1 MKPARSLTIAAC
13 LALAGLG
20 AGLVGGDVAARPKPP
35 PVELPPPPP
44 MPPPMPDIGLAERFI
59 HDAAAYEAYMRQ
71 AAAISP
77 DFADAGGV
85 AQSLKLGV
93 AYEPGQFQRG
103 EVAYAAIAAL
113 QDRAFVEAVRKA
125 GATPEGRYTVVG
137 QIFANPANALVF
149 TDGPTAAGLAKAA
162 LSADGMRVFT
172 NGVAVRK
179 EAYDVQHQ
187 PWSHDDVDSRDAR
200 LAGAKLLS
208 TSPRM
213 VADEDAASLRG
224 AIARAA
230 GPAGMACAQPMVAM
244 VGQCATDP
252 LIAPPPYSPLVLRA
266 TALAALAAIGQA
278 GDDMYDRLSWL
289 SQDYFTQHCLAHAKN
304 ELNECLA
311 VAKPNYE
318 DIFCLG
324 EPAMMYTGACV
335 VKGAYS
341 TVPLE
346 ILTRPIAVAPVH
358 RGARRRR

>member
-1 MKPARSLTIAAC
+1 MKSVRSVTIAAC
-13 LALAGLG
+13 FLLASLG
-20 AGLVGGDVAARPKPP
+20 AGLGSGDVAARPKPPP

-44 MPPPMPDIGLAERFI
+44 MPPPMPDVGMADRFI

-113 QDRAFVEAVRKA
+113 QDRAFVDAVRKA

-149 TDGPTAAGLAKAA
+149 TDGPTAAGLAKQA

-187 PWSHDDVDSRDAR
+187 PWSHDDVDGRDAR
-200 LAGAKLLS
+200 LANAKLLS

-213 VADEDAASLRG
+213 VIDEDAAALRG
-224 AIARAA
+224 AIAGAA
-230 GPAGMACAQPMVAM
+230 APTGVAQQPAA
-244 VGQCATDP
+244 
-252 LIAPPPYSPLVLRA
+252 PPYSPLVLRA

-341 TVPLE
+341 TVPVE
-346 ILTRPIAVAPVH
+346 ILTRQIAIPPVRH
-358 RGARRRR
+358 AARRRR